1 MFVEKDKMAR
11 EIISFVSDN
20 KQSYASLAVCSRILG
35 QTGDVDNST
44 VMQLK
49 NAINNADDNDLQS
62 CYDLIK

>member
-1 MFVEKDKMAR
+1 MEKDKMAR

-20 KQSYASLAVCSRILG
+20 KQSYASRAVCGRILG

-49 NAINNADDNDLQS
+49 SAINNADDNDLQS